1 MPENAPPST
10 DCSVIRLFAENL
22 QLVANQLSTGETG
35 REAQPDFS
43 IDDFWAKFTHLTKAL
58 SAETTKLCLGFNSAP
73 LPGPE
78 EQNYFAGRMQ
88 QIVLALVSA
97 YYGLPKAYGTLLRK
111 STRLALLEV
120 VSSLQSL
127 LCSIVSSG
135 IVGVSLEELTT
146 TGEFWA
152 CCDRVEKLP
161 RTNAAVLQVLTK
173 QENGM
178 VMDAYKEIKTAKDNE
193 SSQNATPEMLADDM
207 ESLTIDNRDE
217 ESWSERDLT
226 TVSAAMAL
234 IKTGSFVLKKM
245 GPALKKEALNSLEK
259 VEAIDDL
266 AELIRKISPS
276 VDDFVLVL
284 YAPMN
289 YEFVKKEVA
298 NLHRDVRDLL
308 EKCKDLHF
316 CAETEQNWISF
327 LSEAAD
333 HNRKKTLDTIPN

>member
-1 MPENAPPST
+1 MPEIASQNH
-10 DCSVIRLFAENL
+10 DCSAILLFAENL
-22 QLVANQLSTGETG
+22 QLVAEQLMTGETS
-35 REAQPDFS
+35 REAPPDFS
-43 IDDFWAKFTHLTKAL
+43 LEEFWSKFTHLTKAL

-78 EQNYFAGRMQ
+78 EQNYFTGRMQ

-97 YYGLPKAYGTLLRK
+97 FYGLPKAYGTLLRK

-120 VSSLQSL
+120 VSSLKSL
-127 LCSIVSSG
+127 LSSIVSSG

-152 CCDRVEKLP
+152 CCDRVVKLP
-161 RTNAAVLQVLTK
+161 RTNAGALQIIAK
-173 QENGM
+173 EENGM
-178 VMDAYKEIKTAKDNE
+178 VMDAYNEIKTAKENE
-193 SSQNATPEMLADDM
+193 SSQNATPEILADNM
-207 ESLTIDNRDE
+207 ESMTIDNRDE

-245 GPALKKEALNSLEK
+245 GPALKKEALNSREK

-266 AELIRKISPS
+266 AELVRKISPS
-276 VDDFVLVL
+276 VDDLVLVL
-284 YAPMN
+284 YAPID
-289 YEFVKKEVA
+289 YENVKKEVTT
-298 NLHRDVRDLL
+298 LHQGIRDLL
-308 EKCKDLHF
+308 EKCKDLAF

-327 LSEAAD
+327 LSDAAD
-333 HNRKKTLDTIPN
+333 HNRKKTLDTILN